1 MPIED
6 ELQDRRNDYDVTN
19 TVQVSSAP
27 QVRTAVADLFGA
39 LYPNSSF
46 DSVWLAFHDF
56 ERVFR
61 GLDPNY
67 FAVDTTYHDMQHTLD
82 MTLALARLI
91 AGHEMS
97 VEPAD
102 RLGADRAELAIVSA
116 LFHDVGYLR
125 HRERDAAAVN
135 GAVFTRVHVTR
146 SGQYLES
153 YLPRV
158 GLEQFAPVVARI
170 VHFTGYELNVDQ
182 IELEEPKD
190 SVVGHLLGTAD
201 LVAQLADR
209 CYLEKCRD
217 RLYPEFVVGGVAI
230 DERPQG
236 KVLYHSAHDLLG
248 KTLSF
253 YQTSARLRL
262 ENNFNRVYRYFEAFF
277 ERGQSPYIRFIRKNL
292 TFLNTVIQNGD
303 WERLRRHPPCVIPD
317 PNGEAHLLELALQ
330 RVRDWSASRPAT
342 KPVPPIAAA
351 G

>member
-27 QVRTAVADLFGA
+27 QVRAAVSALFGA
-39 LYPNSSF
+39 LYPNSGF

-61 GLDPNY
+61 GLDPSY
-67 FAVDTTYHDMQHTLD
+67 HAVDTTYHDMQHTLD

-91 AGHEMS
+91 AGREQS

-102 RLGADRAELAIVSA
+102 RLGPDRAELAIVSA

-125 HRERDAAAVN
+125 HREHDAAAVN
-135 GAVFTRVHVTR
+135 GAVFTRMHVTR
-146 SGQYLES
+146 SGRYLES
-153 YLPRV
+153 YLPRI
-158 GLEQFAPVVARI
+158 GLEQFVPVVSRI

-182 IELEEPKD
+182 IELEDPKD

-217 RLYPEFVVGGVAI
+217 RLYPEFVLGGVAI
-230 DERPQG
+230 DDRPQG
-236 KVLYHSAHDLLG
+236 KVLYRSAEDLLG

-253 YQTSARLRL
+253 YQTSARQRL
-262 ENNFNRVYRYFEAFF
+262 EHNFNRVYRYFEAFF
-277 ERGQSPYIRFIRKNL
+277 ERGQNPYIRFIRKNL

-303 WERLRRHPPCVIPD
+303 WNRLRRHPPCFVPD
-317 PNGEAHLLELALQ
+317 PNGEAHLMELALEHV
-330 RVRDWSASRPAT
+330 RVWRSTQPQPTSA
-342 KPVPPIAAA
+342 AAA